1 MVEPGPTVEQLR
13 VGVHARRSIG
23 IAMGMLMERHGINQA
38 DAFSHLFQTARE
50 QNRRVSAVAD
60 EVINGRDVATV
71 TELAG

>member
-23 IAMGMLMERHGINQA
+23 IAMGMLMERHGIDQA

-60 EVINGRDVATV
+60 EVINGRGVATV